1 MLIVKKCGSERFA
14 KDISNSKAVTKQL
27 SSLVN
32 RQLAKKGINQSL
44 KIEFVK
50 AIGDKTHTLFHYS
63 INATKQYHDEIK
75 ATLNAVCKEKEVN
88 RKIIWAINGMID
100 NFL

>member
-1 MLIVKKCGSERFA
+1 
-14 KDISNSKAVTKQL
+14 VTKQL

-32 RQLAKKGINQSL
+32 RQLAKKGVNQSL

-50 AIGDKTHTLFHYS
+50 AIGDKTQTLFHYS
-63 INATKQYHDEIK
+63 INATKQYHHEIK

-88 RKIIWAINGMID
+88 RN
-100 NFL
+100 NFRYKWNH